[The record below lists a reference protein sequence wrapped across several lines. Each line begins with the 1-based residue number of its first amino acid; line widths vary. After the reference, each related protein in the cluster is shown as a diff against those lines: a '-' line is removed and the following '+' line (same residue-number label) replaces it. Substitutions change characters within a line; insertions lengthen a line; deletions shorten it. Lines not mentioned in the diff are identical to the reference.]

1 MNKIALTL
9 AALAALSGS
18 AFAGA
23 LDADKQAPAQT
34 SIQTP
39 VDYTSTGSVEK
50 THSAVN
56 TGSTE
61 TNKPRLGYDASPFVF
76 QGY

>member
-23 LDADKQAPAQT
+23 LDADKQAPTQT
-34 SIQTP
+34 TVQTA
-39 VDYTSTGSVEK
+39 VDNTSTGSVEK
-50 THSAVN
+50 THSLVD
-56 TGSTE
+56 TGSAQTA
-61 TNKPRLGYDASPFVF
+61 KPRLGFDGNPFII